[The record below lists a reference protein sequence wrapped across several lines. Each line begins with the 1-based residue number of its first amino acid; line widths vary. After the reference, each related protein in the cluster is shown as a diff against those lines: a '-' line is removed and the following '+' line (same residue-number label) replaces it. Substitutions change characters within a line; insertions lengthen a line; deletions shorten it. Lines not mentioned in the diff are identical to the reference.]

1 MYFHDALHTSAYR
14 LLNLLILSDG
24 LSWSDYSETSGT
36 AVSVKIPSN
45 ISLPSSDMKSFEI
58 SDLLARWKGFR
69 RFTSNH
75 HFGALLDLSLVS
87 FLAFTNHREA
97 AYTMGLDILGS
108 LGEERLQL
116 FRKLVGSKVLK
127 QYQAIGLL

>member
-1 MYFHDALHTSAYR
+1 
-14 LLNLLILSDG
+14 
-24 LSWSDYSETSGT
+24 
-36 AVSVKIPSN
+36 VKIPSN
-45 ISLPSSDMKSFEI
+45 ISLPSSDMNNFEI

-69 RFTSNH
+69 RFTRNH
-75 HFGALLDLSLVS
+75 HFGPLLDLSLVS

-116 FRKLVGSKVLK
+116 FGKLAGSKVLK